1 MLIEHGCHD
10 PAAVTAAVLAD
21 VSHNKEVEEE
31 IKQRLGVKTAKVWRE
46 VKLFLDTKTCQ
57 VDLKLN
63 KNQKQLQNNK
73 TNRMYNKDEH
83 HKKDEVCVDK
93 ECKLSWLRGRH
104 FSISADLAVAGWCCL
119 LARMV
124 TEVNST
130 FFIQNRP

>member
-1 MLIEHGCHD
+1 MH
-10 PAAVTAAVLAD
+10 
-21 VSHNKEVEEE
+21 K
-31 IKQRLGVKTAKVWRE
+31 
-46 VKLFLDTKTCQ
+46 TKTY
-57 VDLKLN
+57 
-63 KNQKQLQNNK
+63 
-73 TNRMYNKDEH
+73 RIYHKDEH

-130 FFIQNRP
+130 FSFGPEPTLIEKSLGSLAFGLDTRHGDRVSWPTLKVDRDNC